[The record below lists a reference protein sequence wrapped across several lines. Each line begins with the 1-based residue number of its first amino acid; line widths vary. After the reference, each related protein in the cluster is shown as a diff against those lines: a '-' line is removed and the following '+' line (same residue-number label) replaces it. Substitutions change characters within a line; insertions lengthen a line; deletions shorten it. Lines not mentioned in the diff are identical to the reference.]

1 MKGWVRMTQKEQ
13 LMINA
18 ILESVGLESIK
29 STQTQRQVMK
39 KDK

>member
-1 MKGWVRMTQKEQ
+1 MTQKEQ

-29 STQTQRQVMK
+29 SSQAQRLVHEEG
-39 KDK
+39 

>member
-1 MKGWVRMTQKEQ
+1 MTQKEQ

-29 STQTQRQVMK
+29 STQVKRLVHEER
-39 KDK
+39 

>member
-1 MKGWVRMTQKEQ
+1 MTQKDQ

-29 STQTQRQVMK
+29 TTQTQRRIHEK
-39 KDK
+39 G

>member
-1 MKGWVRMTQKEQ
+1 MTQKEQ

-29 STQTQRQVMK
+29 STQTQRQAHEEG
-39 KDK
+39 

>member
-1 MKGWVRMTQKEQ
+1 MRMTQKEQ

-29 STQTQRQVMK
+29 STQTQRQAMK

>member
-1 MKGWVRMTQKEQ
+1 MTQKEQ

-29 STQTQRQVMK
+29 SSQ
-39 KDK
+39 DKRLVHEEG

>member
-1 MKGWVRMTQKEQ
+1 MTQKEQ

-29 STQTQRQVMK
+29 STQTKGEFMK
-39 KDK
+39 KDKL

>member
-1 MKGWVRMTQKEQ
+1 MTKEQ

-29 STQTQRQVMK
+29 SAPTQRLVHEEG
-39 KDK
+39 

>member
-1 MKGWVRMTQKEQ
+1 MTQKEQ

-29 STQTQRQVMK
+29 STQHKRLVHEK
-39 KDK
+39 E

>member
-1 MKGWVRMTQKEQ
+1 MTKKEQ

-29 STQTQRQVMK
+29 SSQGKRLVHEK
-39 KDK
+39 G

>member
-1 MKGWVRMTQKEQ
+1 MTQKEQ

-29 STQTQRQVMK
+29 STKRLVHEEG
-39 KDK
+39 

>member
-1 MKGWVRMTQKEQ
+1 MTQNEQ

-29 STQTQRQVMK
+29 KTQTQRLVHEER
-39 KDK
+39 

>member
-1 MKGWVRMTQKEQ
+1 MTKEQ

-29 STQTQRQVMK
+29 SAPIQRQVQEG
-39 KDK
+39 